1 MLISHESLLVFG
13 ASLLLQT
20 LTSFSF
26 LFVYAS
32 SRLVV
37 GFVIG
42 PNFTVQT
49 VLGFVTILSPI
60 YFFAIGAIVKKGRDN
75 TWRLVVYIVLN
86 CIIAFTLGMKKV
98 LISLINLSLFWGVN
112 NLGILVGRTLA
123 SLCVGAFIGP
133 VIIWYGLS
141 KSGDIYIDNTL
152 NTSEQQQAELESFV
166 GGALLILGGVASLA
180 CLGLLF
186 LVKPHEMDVL

>member
-49 VLGFVTILSPI
+49 VLRFVTILSPT
-60 YFFAIGAIVKKGRDN
+60 YFFAIGVIVKKSGDN
-75 TWRLVVYIVLN
+75 TWRLVVYIVLI
-86 CIIAFTLGMKKV
+86 CIIAFTLDTKKV
-98 LISLINLSLFWGVN
+98 LI
-112 NLGILVGRTLA
+112 
-123 SLCVGAFIGP
+123 
-133 VIIWYGLS
+133 
-141 KSGDIYIDNTL
+141 DITR
-152 NTSEQQQAELESFV
+152 
-166 GGALLILGGVASLA
+166 
-180 CLGLLF
+180 
-186 LVKPHEMDVL
+186 

>member
-1 MLISHESLLVFG
+1 M
-13 ASLLLQT
+13 
-20 LTSFSF
+20 
-26 LFVYAS
+26 
-32 SRLVV
+32 VV

-49 VLGFVTILSPI
+49 VLRFVTILSPI

-86 CIIAFTLGMKKV
+86 CIIAFTLGTKKV
-98 LISLINLSLFWGVN
+98 LISPVNLSLWGVN
-112 NLGILVGRTLA
+112 NLGTLVGRTLA

-152 NTSEQQQAELESFV
+152 NTSEQQQELESFV

>member
-1 MLISHESLLVFG
+1 MLVSHESLLVFG

-20 LTSFSF
+20 LTSFAF

-49 VLGFVTILSPI
+49 VLRFVTILSPI
-60 YFFAIGAIVKKGRDN
+60 CFFAIGAIVKKGGDD

-86 CIIAFTLGMKKV
+86 CIIAFTLGTKKV
-98 LISLINLSLFWGVN
+98 LISPVNLSLWGVN
-112 NLGILVGRTLA
+112 NWDISRKDVGQSLRWSLYWTRYHLVW
-123 SLCVGAFIGP
+123 FIKE
-133 VIIWYGLS
+133 WRHLY
-141 KSGDIYIDNTL
+141 
-152 NTSEQQQAELESFV
+152 
-166 GGALLILGGVASLA
+166 
-180 CLGLLF
+180 
-186 LVKPHEMDVL
+186 

>member
-1 MLISHESLLVFG
+1 M
-13 ASLLLQT
+13 
-20 LTSFSF
+20 
-26 LFVYAS
+26 
-32 SRLVV
+32 VV

-152 NTSEQQQAELESFV
+152 NTSEQQQELESFV

-180 CLGLLF
+180 CLGFLF

>member
-1 MLISHESLLVFG
+1 M
-13 ASLLLQT
+13 
-20 LTSFSF
+20 
-26 LFVYAS
+26 
-32 SRLVV
+32 VV

-49 VLGFVTILSPI
+49 VLRFVTILSPT
-60 YFFAIGAIVKKGRDN
+60 YFFAIGVIVKKGGDN

-86 CIIAFTLGMKKV
+86 CIIAFTLGTKKV
-98 LISLINLSLFWGVN
+98 LISPVNLSLWGVN
-112 NLGILVGRTLA
+112 NLGTLVGRTLA
-123 SLCVGAFIGP
+123 SLCVGAFVGP

-152 NTSEQQQAELESFV
+152 NTSVQQQADLESFV
-166 GGALLILGGVASLA
+166 GGALLILGGVTSLA
-180 CLGLLF
+180 CLGFLF